1 MKLNTV
7 VCTTLFIALSLACNK
22 AKFDSLEKS
31 KKIQAKQE
39 SPPVPATPEPLP
51 NPIPNPN
58 PISSDNVT
66 PENGTVTAISTV
78 LVVTTPANMIKAGGE
93 RMEATAKIVDSSEVP
108 QVTWSVRGPEG
119 KSDIGSIDQN
129 GVYTSPATN
138 DKAFPVVITAT
149 LKRDPKVTGS
159 TTLNVQPKEVIFA
172 SCTQNSMTFPILAE
186 VYSIPNTTNR
196 IPDYNNAAQ
205 AKKITTVCMEK
216 YAVEPRNFSE
226 GFPNVPNLFE
236 YFSLKTKTTLVV
248 PADGTY
254 VLQLNSD
261 DGARLAIDGKE
272 VIDNDGVHQAFG
284 PGPDES
290 KAVGMKEVTLTLKKG
305 EHPLTL
311 NYFQGPKY
319 RIALVLKWKTPGASS
334 FVYIPRDSFK

>member
-7 VCTTLFIALSLACNK
+7 VCASFFITLSLACNK

-31 KKIQAKQE
+31 KQIQAKQE
-39 SPPVPATPEPLP
+39 SPQIPATMENKPS
-51 NPIPNPN
+51 PITNG
-58 PISSDNVT
+58 SVT
-66 PENGTVTAISTV
+66 AETGTVTAVSTV
-78 LVVTTPANMIKAGGE
+78 LVVSTPANMIKAGGE
-93 RMEATAKIVDSSEVP
+93 RMQASAKIIDSTEVP
-108 QVTWSVRGPEG
+108 VVTWTISGPAG
-119 KSDIGSIDQN
+119 KADIGSIDQN
-129 GVYTSPATN
+129 GVYTSPANN
-138 DKAFPVVITAT
+138 DVAFPLVITAT
-149 LKRDPKVTGS
+149 LKRDTKITGA
-159 TTLNVQPKEVIFA
+159 TTLSVLPKEVIFA

-186 VYSIPNTTNR
+186 VYSIPTSTTH
-196 IPDYNNAAQ
+196 IPDYANAAQ
-205 AKKITTVCMEK
+205 AKKVTTVCMEK

-226 GFPNVPNLFE
+226 GFPNVANLFE

-272 VIDNDGVHQAFG
+272 VIDNDGLHQAYG

-290 KAVGMKEVTLTLKKG
+290 QTLGRKEVTLTLKKG
-305 EHPLTL
+305 DHPLTL

-319 RIALVLKWKTPGASS
+319 RIALVLKWKTPGSSS